1 MPSMNPDGFEVA
13 KSHEGKCHS
22 SPGRANA
29 NGKDLNRNFP
39 TFDEVDWSE
48 AQLLN
53 GRQPETRAVMKW
65 IMENPFVLSINFHDG
80 TQVVNY
86 PYDEYLN
93 INGQMTSRTPD
104 HELFKSLALTYANHH
119 TLMGNGINQCNGNF
133 PNFPITNGADWYEVS
148 GGMQDFNHM
157 FSNCMKLT
165 LELSCCKFPMASE
178 LSKEWENNK

>member
-13 KSHEGKCHS
+13 NPNEGKCHS

-39 TFDEVDWSE
+39 TFDEVDWCE

-53 GRQPETRAVMKW
+53 GREPETRAVMKW
-65 IMENPFVLSINFHDG
+65 IMDSPFVLSINFHDG

-93 INGQMTSRTPD
+93 INGQMNSRTPD
-104 HELFKSLALTYANHH
+104 HELFKSLALTY
-119 TLMGNGINQCNGNF
+119 
-133 PNFPITNGADWYEVS
+133 V
-148 GGMQDFNHM
+148 
-157 FSNCMKLT
+157 
-165 LELSCCKFPMASE
+165 
-178 LSKEWENNK
+178 